1 MVWRYKNWKIL
12 GFALAL
18 KFQTEMTK
26 SGITAA
32 GNWIIDLV
40 KIIDNYPIQDALA
53 NIWEEQMANGG
64 SAFNVLTDLAKL
76 GAPFPL
82 QGLGLIGNDEKGR
95 FITQQ
100 CESLGINHKGILV
113 SENLSTS
120 YTDVMSVKSS
130 GRRTFFHM
138 RGANASLSPEHINI
152 DNLNCKIFHLGYL
165 LLLDKFDEV
174 LEDGSTPASRLFQAV
189 RARGIKTSTDLV
201 SENSHRFVE
210 VITPSLPHLDYLFL
224 NEFEAE
230 RLTGIVIG
238 RGGFFD
244 LEKAEDAAIQ
254 LLERGVKE
262 WVVLHF
268 STGAI
273 AVSNELSV
281 YQPALN
287 IPPELIA
294 GSAGAGDAFASGVL
308 YGLHEG
314 QSMEWCLKLAVCA
327 AGASLFEPTC
337 SAGIKPLNEV
347 LELAEKFWFL
357 KT

>member
-1 MVWRYKNWKIL
+1 MIY
-12 GFALAL
+12 
-18 KFQTEMTK
+18 

-64 SAFNVLTDLAKL
+64 SAFNVLTDLAIL
-76 GAPFPL
+76 GASFPL
-82 QGLGLIGNDEKGR
+82 EGVGLIGNDEKGR
-95 FITQQ
+95 FIVQQ
-100 CESLGINHKGILV
+100 CERLGIDHTNVKKQEGLT
-113 SENLSTS
+113 TS
-120 YTDVMSVKSS
+120 YTDVMSVKST

-138 RGANASLSPEHINI
+138 RGSNAALGPEHINV
-152 DNLNCKIFHLGYL
+152 DNLKCRIFHLGYL
-165 LLLDKFDEV
+165 LLLDRFDEV
-174 LEDGSTPASRLFQAV
+174 LPDGTTQASRLFESI
-189 RARGIKTSTDLV
+189 RSKGIKTSTDLV

-273 AVSNELSV
+273 AVSQELSV

-287 IPPELIA
+287 IPPAMIA

-308 YGLHEG
+308 FGLHEG
-314 QSMEWCLKLAVCA
+314 KPIEWCLKLGVCTA
-327 AGASLFEPTC
+327 AASLFSPTC
-337 SAGIKPLNEV
+337 SAGVKPLNEV
-347 LELAEKFWFL
+347 LELAEKFGFL
-357 KT
+357 TT